1 MNVSAAR
8 AALIAAA
15 LAGLAATPAHSAD
28 AANGERLAKRWC
40 ATCHV
45 VAPGQTS
52 ANADA
57 PSFASITRR
66 PGLTRAQLA
75 YLLLAPHPVMPELAL
90 TRVEANDL
98 VAYIARLRR

>member
-1 MNVSAAR
+1 MNASAAR
-8 AALIAAA
+8 AALVAAA
-15 LAGLAATPAHSAD
+15 LVGLAATPTRSAD

-40 ATCHV
+40 VSCHV
-45 VAPGQTS
+45 VAPGQPA

-57 PSFASITRR
+57 PSFVSIARR

-90 TRVEANDL
+90 TRVEAEDI

>member
-1 MNVSAAR
+1 MNVLAVR
-8 AALIAAA
+8 AALVAAFI
-15 LAGLAATPAHSAD
+15 GLAATLAHAAD

-45 VAPGQTS
+45 VAPGQPA

-57 PSFASITRR
+57 PSFASIARR

-90 TRVEANDL
+90 TRVDADDL
-98 VAYIARLRR
+98 VAYIARLGR